1 VSLRQAFTAR
11 RCGPILSRGRTRRT
25 PAQAGASGET
35 ESKATHHVSVLPRA
49 RALGY
54 EPALDGVR
62 GVAVLAVVGYHADY
76 QPRDGP
82 LGVDIFFVLSGF
94 LITTLLLQE
103 WHANGSI
110 SLRLFFARRALR
122 LFPALAVMLAVFV
135 ASSVVLSLSGHLS
148 RGQLQQNVKSVAL
161 GAFYVSNIAR
171 AWFSPDPM
179 VTALGHLWSLATEE
193 QFYLLWP
200 VALAILLRS
209 GARERT
215 VLKILALLAA
225 LVAVHRLQLTLAGAS
240 DNRLFYAP
248 DTHFDS
254 ILVGCLAGACYTTGM
269 LPRVLR
275 TDRGARLAR
284 IAATWFVVFVLLL
297 SVPLRVFFVGG
308 FVLFEIA
315 VAVLLISILT
325 TPACALANVLRR
337 PIIVAIGRMSYA
349 LYLWHL
355 VLLSA
360 LGVRLGLPFSFLAAA
375 ASTRF
380 VERPFLRR
388 KKRSAARLRQQA
400 DGVVAVPDT
409 STRADRA
416 SLGRASGIRLATVRS
431 LWRMGEIGRP
441 PELVNPQDSPEIHQ
455 DRD

>member
-1 VSLRQAFTAR
+1 LTFNRQSRKIYLRASAIWKGESGEFTVSLRQASATR
-11 RCGPILSRGRTRRT
+11 RCAPILSRRRT
-25 PAQAGASGET
+25 PRTSAQAGARGET
-35 ESKATHHVSVLPRA
+35 ESKAAHHVSVLPRA

-76 QPRDGP
+76 LPRDGP

-103 WHANGSI
+103 WHEHGSI

-122 LFPALAVMLAVFV
+122 LFPALAVMLVVFV
-135 ASSVVLSLSGHLS
+135 ASSVVLSFFGHLS
-148 RGQLQQNVKSVAL
+148 RGHFHQNVKSAAL

-171 AWFSPDPM
+171 AWLSPDPI
-179 VTALGHLWSLATEE
+179 VPALGHLWSLATEE

-200 VALAILLRS
+200 IVLFILLRS

-215 VLKILALLAA
+215 VLKVLALLAA
-225 LVAVHRLQLTLAGAS
+225 LVAAHRLELTIAGGS

-248 DTHFDS
+248 DTHFDP
-254 ILVGCLAGACYTTGM
+254 ILVGCLAGACYTTGL
-269 LPRVLR
+269 LPRILR
-275 TDRGARLAR
+275 TDRGARIAR
-284 IAATWFVVFVLLL
+284 VAATWFVGLVLLL
-297 SVPLRVFFVGG
+297 SIPLRIFFVGG
-308 FVLFEIA
+308 FVLFEVA
-315 VAVLLISILT
+315 VAVLLISVLT

-337 PIIVAIGRMSYA
+337 PVIVAIGRMSYA

-360 LGVRLGLPFSFLAAA
+360 LGVRLGLPLSFLAAA

-380 VERPFLRR
+380 VERPFLRL
-388 KKRSAARLRQQA
+388 KKRSATRLRQSEA
-400 DGVVAVPDT
+400 GVVAVT
-409 STRADRA
+409 HS
-416 SLGRASGIRLATVRS
+416 AT
-431 LWRMGEIGRP
+431 
-441 PELVNPQDSPEIHQ
+441 
-455 DRD
+455 

>member
-1 VSLRQAFTAR
+1 VCLLDLEPGISEDLPARIGAVWRRESREFTVSLRQAFATR
-11 RCGPILSRGRTRRT
+11 RCAPIFSRSRT
-25 PAQAGASGET
+25 PRTPGQADAFGET
-35 ESKATHHVSVLPRA
+35 ESRGTHRGSVLPRA

-76 QPRDGP
+76 LPRDGP

-103 WHANGSI
+103 WHENGSI

-122 LFPALAVMLAVFV
+122 LFPALAVLLAVFV
-135 ASSVVLSLSGHLS
+135 AGSIVLSLSGHLS
-148 RGQLQQNVKSVAL
+148 RGHLHQNMKSVAL
-161 GAFYVSNIAR
+161 GVFYVSNIAR
-171 AWFSPDPM
+171 AWFSPDQM

-200 VALAILLRS
+200 IALVILLRS

-215 VLKILALLAA
+215 VVKVLALLAA
-225 LVAVHRLQLTLAGAS
+225 LVAVHRFELTIAGGS

-248 DTHFDS
+248 DTHFDP
-254 ILVGCLAGACYTTGM
+254 ILVGCLAGACYTTGT

-275 TDRGARLAR
+275 TDRGAPLAR
-284 IAATWFVVFVLLL
+284 IAATWFVVLTLLL
-297 SVPLRVFFVGG
+297 SIPLRLFFLGG
-308 FVLFEIA
+308 FVLFELA

-325 TPACALANVLRR
+325 TPACTLANLLRW
-337 PIIVAIGRMSYA
+337 PVIVAIGRISYA

-360 LGVRLGLPFSFLAAA
+360 LGVRLGLPLSFLAAA

-380 VERPFLRR
+380 VERPFLRW
-388 KKRSAARLRQQA
+388 KKRAATRLRPEA
-400 DGVVAVPDT
+400 DGVVAA
-409 STRADRA
+409 ADRA
-416 SLGRASGIRLATVRS
+416 A
-431 LWRMGEIGRP
+431 
-441 PELVNPQDSPEIHQ
+441 
-455 DRD
+455 

>member
-1 VSLRQAFTAR
+1 MTEL
-11 RCGPILSRGRTRRT
+11 
-25 PAQAGASGET
+25 AGASGET
-35 ESKATHHVSVLPRA
+35 ESKTRHHVSVLPRA
-49 RALGY
+49 RVLGY

-62 GVAVLAVVGYHADY
+62 GVAVLAVVGYHAEY
-76 QPRDGP
+76 LPRDGP

-103 WHANGSI
+103 WHENGSI

-135 ASSVVLSLSGHLS
+135 AGSIVLSLSGHLS
-148 RGQLQQNVKSVAL
+148 QGDLHQNLKSVAL
-161 GAFYVSNIAR
+161 GLFYVSNIAR

-179 VTALGHLWSLATEE
+179 VPALGHLWSLATEE

-200 VALAILLRS
+200 IALVVLLRN

-215 VLKILALLAA
+215 ILKVLALLAA
-225 LVAVHRLQLTLAGAS
+225 LVAVHRLELTIAGRS

-248 DTHFDS
+248 DTHFDP
-254 ILVGCLAGACYTTGM
+254 ILVGCLAGMCYTTGL

-275 TDRGARLAR
+275 TDRGARAAR
-284 IAATWFVVFVLLL
+284 IAATCFVGLVFLH
-297 SVPLRVFFVGG
+297 SVPLRLFFAGG

-315 VAVLLISILT
+315 VAVLLISVLT
-325 TPACALANVLRR
+325 TPTCALANALRQR
-337 PIIVAIGRMSYA
+337 IIVVIGRMSYA

-360 LGVRLGLPFSFLAAA
+360 LGVRLGLPLSFLAAA

-388 KKRSAARLRQQA
+388 KKRPAARLRLDA
-400 DGVVAVPDT
+400 DAVVAVPD
-409 STRADRA
+409 AA
-416 SLGRASGIRLATVRS
+416 A
-431 LWRMGEIGRP
+431 
-441 PELVNPQDSPEIHQ
+441 
-455 DRD
+455 